1 MDPHLLDVVGVHGGD
16 PGGGVHGDVLAGK
29 AEPLLQERVDLARY

>member
-16 PGGGVHGDVLAGK
+16 PGGGVHGDVVILVQLPA
-29 AEPLLQERVDLARY
+29 L